1 VSMDRTE
8 SLMWI
13 REQLPG
19 WTLRWDTGLSR
30 YQVEQP
36 GDAGLVVEASTA
48 ELLVGRARALVRLQE
63 AMRAL
68 FGDTASAMLSD
79 PHWPGTRKQLEA
91 LCLCDQC
98 CRQQPI
104 RAHQEPA
111 QVSAPVE
118 SAVRTSA
125 TGGQQREASVPEQM
139 AEVMGGSHVRCPACG
154 EPMFLVSG
162 TCALCPACGEPL
174 GGCG

>member
-1 VSMDRTE
+1 VAMDRTE

-19 WTLRWDTGLSR
+19 WRLRWSTGFSL

-68 FGDTASAMLSD
+68 FGGAVSDMLSD
-79 PHWPGTRKQLEA
+79 HHWPGTRKQLEA

-98 CRQQPI
+98 CRQEPP
-104 RAHQEPA
+104 RAHQETEQA
-111 QVSAPVE
+111 DTPVDLIAR
-118 SAVRTSA
+118 SSA

-154 EPMFLVSG
+154 EPMILMSG
-162 TCALCPACGEPL
+162 TCVLCPACGEPL